1 MINLHGVLPT
11 ACPALAATVWTQ
23 YGVIFGV
30 KMIFKG
36 FNNCFSDERLDKR
49 CSLIIRDL
57 FSKGVHSIRQL
68 SNSSSDAKGFY
79 RFLQNERT
87 EEQILVNDMAER
99 CAASCKGKTVLCI
112 QDSSEINMYNHKNR
126 LKKDGYVGTTNAPE
140 GGLGYFIHPSLVV
153 DAQSCIPYGFSHIKI
168 WSRPEVKLTKF
179 ERKYNS
185 LPIEEK
191 ESYKWIETANKTK
204 EVLSEAASVIIIQ
217 DREGDIYEQFASVAN
232 EKTDLLIRAR
242 TNRTLKDGSKLFST
256 FDDQPAQCVYTITIE
271 GDKRKN
277 RKKRAATIE
286 VRYKAIEILRTDACA
301 KSMAKSTKLY
311 LIEAKEVAT
320 KVSNPVCWRLL
331 TTLPIEDNAMALTCI
346 EWYSWR
352 WMIEEV
358 FRILKKEGFDIEAS
372 ELEYEKSIR
381 KLCLLML
388 DTIIKL
394 FMMHIAYSIPEE
406 DGLPPDSCFTAEEQ
420 QCLELVTETMEG
432 KTEKQK
438 NKYKATSLKRYVW
451 PIARLGGWK
460 GYSSERP
467 PGITTLWMGIQK
479 FNGIKKGW
487 LLKRNVSTR

>member
-1 MINLHGVLPT
+1 MSYT
-11 ACPALAATVWTQ
+11 
-23 YGVIFGV
+23 
-30 KMIFKG
+30 G
-36 FNNCFSDERLDKR
+36 FANCFSDERLDRR
-49 CSLIIRDL
+49 CSIISRDL
-57 FSKGVHSIRQL
+57 FSKGVQSIRQL
-68 SNSSSDAKGFY
+68 CSSSSDAKGFY
-79 RFLQNERT
+79 RFLQNEKT
-87 EEQILVNDMAER
+87 GEQILVSNMAER

-126 LKKDGYVGTTNAPE
+126 LKKDGFMGTTNAVE
-140 GGLGYFIHPSLVV
+140 GGLGYLIHPSLVV
-153 DAQSCIPYGFSHIKI
+153 DAQSCMPYGFSHIKI
-168 WSRPEVKLTKF
+168 WNRPAEKITKF

-191 ESYKWIETANKTK
+191 ESYKWIETSNKTK
-204 EVLSEAASVIIIQ
+204 KVLSEAASVIIIQ
-217 DREGDIYEQFASVAN
+217 DREGDIYEQFSSVPD

-256 FDDQPAQCVYTITIE
+256 FGHQVAQCFYTITIA

-277 RKKRAATIE
+277 RKKREAKIE
-286 VRYKAIEILRTDACA
+286 VRYKEIEILRTDACA

-311 LIEAKEVAT
+311 LIEAKEVES

-331 TTLPIEDNAMALTCI
+331 TTMRIEDNAMALTCI

-358 FRILKKEGFDIEAS
+358 FRILKKEGFNIEAS
-372 ELEYEKSIR
+372 ELEYGKSIR
-381 KLCLLML
+381 KLCLLIL

-394 FMMHIAYSIPEE
+394 FIMHIAYSIPEE

-420 QCLELVTETMEG
+420 QCLELVTENMGG

-438 NKYKATSLKRYVW
+438 NKYKAPSLKRYVW
-451 PIARLGGWK
+451 TIARLGGWK

-467 PGITTLWMGIQK
+467 PGITTLWIGIQK

-487 LLKRNVSTR
+487 LLQRNACTR

>member
-1 MINLHGVLPT
+1 MSYT
-11 ACPALAATVWTQ
+11 
-23 YGVIFGV
+23 
-30 KMIFKG
+30 G
-36 FNNCFSDERLDKR
+36 FANCFSDERLDRR
-49 CSLIIRDL
+49 CSIISRDL
-57 FSKGVHSIRQL
+57 FSKGVQSIRQL
-68 SNSSSDAKGFY
+68 CSSSSDAKGFY
-79 RFLQNERT
+79 RFLQNEKT
-87 EEQILVNDMAER
+87 GEQILVSNMAER

-126 LKKDGYVGTTNAPE
+126 LKKDGFMGTTNAVE
-140 GGLGYFIHPSLVV
+140 GGLGYLIHPSLVV
-153 DAQSCIPYGFSHIKI
+153 DAQSCMPYGFSHIKI
-168 WSRPEVKLTKF
+168 WNRPAEKITKF

-191 ESYKWIETANKTK
+191 ESYKWIETSNKTK
-204 EVLSEAASVIIIQ
+204 KVLSEAASVIIIQ
-217 DREGDIYEQFASVAN
+217 DREGDIYEQFSSVPD

-256 FDDQPAQCVYTITIE
+256 FGHQVAQCFYTITIA

-277 RKKRAATIE
+277 RKKREAKIE
-286 VRYKAIEILRTDACA
+286 VRYKEIEILRTDACA

-311 LIEAKEVAT
+311 LIEAKEVES

-331 TTLPIEDNAMALTCI
+331 TTMRIEDNAMALTCI

-358 FRILKKEGFDIEAS
+358 FRILKKEGFNIEAS
-372 ELEYEKSIR
+372 ELEYGKSIR
-381 KLCLLML
+381 KLCLLIL

-394 FMMHIAYSIPEE
+394 FIMHIAYSIPEE

-420 QCLELVTETMEG
+420 QCLELVTENMEG

-438 NKYKATSLKRYVW
+438 NKYKAPSLKRYVW
-451 PIARLGGWK
+451 TIARLGGWK

-467 PGITTLWMGIQK
+467 PGITTLWIGIQK

-487 LLKRNVSTR
+487 LLQRNACTR